1 LRRVD
6 GVMNNQE
13 RKRASD
19 DASDDPDQPIDA
31 RPLRCTDGLID
42 PLLER
47 LKRVHG
53 DPRVAAQS
61 KSAFRY
67 RLNSSPCSAVLDV
80 TKKRISTKLP
90 PERDVQHCK
99 ATACD

>member
-1 LRRVD
+1 
-6 GVMNNQE
+6 MSNQ
-13 RKRASD
+13 RKRNFTASD
-19 DASDDPDQPIDA
+19 DASDDPDQPIDT

-47 LKRVHG
+47 LKQVHG

-61 KSAFRY
+61 NSAFRY
-67 RLNSSPCSAVLDV
+67 RRNSSSCSGVLDV

-90 PERDVQHCK
+90 SESDVQHCK
-99 ATACD
+99 LTACD

>member
-1 LRRVD
+1 
-6 GVMNNQE
+6 MNNQE

-47 LKRVHG
+47 LKQVHG
-53 DPRVAAQS
+53 GPRVAAQS
-61 KSAFRY
+61 KSA
-67 RLNSSPCSAVLDV
+67 CSAVLDV
-80 TKKRISTKLP
+80 TKRRISTKLP